1 MFTRRI
7 RSLFALFAAA
17 LLLLV
22 LCCGDGA
29 LSINGQ
35 ALPILMYHDVVA
47 GSYTQLRATRAS

>member
-35 ALPILMYHDVVA
+35 ALPILMYHDVVEDCLL
-47 GSYTQLRATRAS
+47 YTSRCV